1 MVNSNYSTDHLD
13 SRKLMEEQL
22 INELKR
28 GLPPSVKLVAY
39 NYSHAGTSLY
49 ALLQRKQNRKT
60 PEWLTLRLADHP
72 LWLEKAQQV
81 FIEFGNPANLSH
93 LEKKV
98 VALFKDPKTER
109 YFYKMSSLEI
119 AVLQFL
125 DACQKQGMVWAIRL
139 PEEIF
144 AARKQLPLNLEV
156 DFMQADLFLG
166 NRNNLNALLLP
177 VEAKDFQT
185 ELARLFGRNLLFSQ
199 FARGRLLRLL
209 PTNQWIHP
217 IIETR
222 TAKEASWEDQIV
234 SEYGQE
240 LLAVYKKGRRLSLD
254 ID

>member
-1 MVNSNYSTDHLD
+1 
-13 SRKLMEEQL
+13 
-22 INELKR
+22 
-28 GLPPSVKLVAY
+28 
-39 NYSHAGTSLY
+39 
-49 ALLQRKQNRKT
+49 
-60 PEWLTLRLADHP
+60 
-72 LWLEKAQQV
+72 
-81 FIEFGNPANLSH
+81 
-93 LEKKV
+93 
-98 VALFKDPKTER
+98 
-109 YFYKMSSLEI
+109 
-119 AVLQFL
+119 
-125 DACQKQGMVWAIRL
+125 MVWAIRL

-209 PTNQWIHP
+209 PTNQWIQP